1 MKLED
6 LGFDDWFLKKSGN
19 FQHPDYSF
27 ARVTAVNK
35 NKFIIRNKETEIPA
49 EIPGK
54 VIHRATSNLDF
65 PTVGDWV
72 KIQYFDNNTFA
83 IIHEILPRK
92 SILKRKMAG
101 ARIEYQ
107 LIASNIDI
115 VFIMQSIEHDYN
127 ISRLERYLIMANESN
142 IEPVILLSKID
153 LVSTDNL
160 NQKILEIK
168 KINPHYK
175 VIAFSNKTGE
185 ELNKVKNTMKP
196 GKTYCLLGSSG
207 VGKTTLLNNLIDKNL
222 YSTDTV
228 RKKDGR
234 GRHVTTRRQL
244 IILEQ
249 GSIVIDTPGMREL
262 ANIGASKGLSETF
275 SDITNLAQSCQ
286 FGDCTHTHEPGCSV
300 LKAVDIG
307 RLNKKHYQNFLK
319 LRRESEYNEM
329 SYLEKRKK
337 DRVFGNM
344 IKQGKK
350 TIKKYN
356 IKNYE

>member
-6 LGFDDWFLKKSGN
+6 LGFDDWFLKKSGGIH
-19 FQHPDYSF
+19 HPEHDF

-35 NKFIIRNKETEIPA
+35 NRFIIRNKENVIPA
-49 EIPGK
+49 EVTGK
-54 VIHRATSNLDF
+54 IIHRATSNLDF

-72 KIQYFDNNTFA
+72 KIQYFDNSTFA

-92 SILKRKMAG
+92 SLLKRKMAG
-101 ARIEYQ
+101 NRIEYQ
-107 LIASNIDI
+107 LIASNIDV

-142 IEPVILLSKID
+142 IKPIVLLSKID
-153 LVSTDNL
+153 LVTVDNL
-160 NQKILEIK
+160 NQKISE
-168 KINPHYK
+168 INPCYE

-185 ELNKVKNTMKP
+185 GLSKVKNTMKS

-207 VGKTTLLNNLIDKNL
+207 VGKTTLLNNLIGKNL

-228 RKKDGR
+228 RKKDGK
-234 GRHVTTRRQL
+234 GKHITTRRQL

-249 GSIVIDTPGMREL
+249 GSIIIDTPGMREL
-262 ANIGASKGLSETF
+262 ANIGASKGLNKTF
-275 SDITNLAQSCQ
+275 GDITSLAQSCQ
-286 FGDCTHTHEPGCSV
+286 FGNCTHIHEPGCSV
-300 LKAVDIG
+300 LKAVETG

-319 LRRESEYNEM
+319 LRKESEYNEM

-337 DRVFGNM
+337 DKVFGNM

-350 TIKKYN
+350 TMKKYN
-356 IKNYE
+356 IRSHE